1 MIELDKEFL
10 LGEGG
15 ERLVYIHPNDNNK
28 VIKILKKGLKKH
40 NFQNELEFKYYNF
53 LTKKN
58 RDFSNITK
66 CFGYVD
72 TNLGKG
78 LVFER
83 VIDYDGK
90 DSKYFKYYLKKHFFS
105 EDQEKNLL
113 NELKIFLVNNQI
125 LFIDCNTQN
134 IFCKKLSEDKYK
146 LIIYDG
152 LGARR
157 DSIKLS
163 LYMKSKLYTKYK
175 IKKQWKLFIKNCE
188 KSKASTL
195 KNSFKY

>member
-10 LGEGG
+10 LAEGG

-28 VIKILKKGLKKH
+28 VIKILKKGLNKH
-40 NFQNELEFKYYNF
+40 NFQNKLEFKYYNF

-72 TNLGKG
+72 TNFGKG
-78 LVFER
+78 LVYER
-83 VIDYDGK
+83 VIDFDGE
-90 DSKYFKYYLKKHFFS
+90 DSKFLRNCLQENIFTK
-105 EDQEKNLL
+105 DQEKRLL
-113 NELKIFLVNNQI
+113 DDLKKYLEDNEI
-125 LFIDCNTQN
+125 LFIDCSSHNV
-134 IFCKKLSEDKYK
+134 FCKKVSSDKYT

-157 DSIKLS
+157 DNIKLT
-163 LYMKSKLYTKYK
+163 LYMKSRFYTRYK
-175 IKKQWKLFIKNCE
+175 IKKQWKLFMKNCE
-188 KSKASTL
+188 KSKNLGL
-195 KNSFKY
+195 KK